1 MEYIHGREGLKFLSA
16 VILETAN
23 LGYQEKKLLIDLGY
37 IYQLVCMILQINPSG
52 NQIDINEVYDTIEVI
67 CILIRST
74 IVLPSEKVGSITND
88 KKLVT
93 LSPFL
98 IKEASHEIKLYN
110 DVIYLNE
117 MDLSGKYCI
126 QLQDIHFL
134 FFYKYLQTSCYL
146 ILMIVRYDI
155 IKLFIYIYV

>member
-1 MEYIHGREGLKFLSA
+1 
-16 VILETAN
+16 
-23 LGYQEKKLLIDLGY
+23 
-37 IYQLVCMILQINPSG
+37 MILQINPSG

-134 FFYKYLQTSCYL
+134 FFYQYLQTSCYL